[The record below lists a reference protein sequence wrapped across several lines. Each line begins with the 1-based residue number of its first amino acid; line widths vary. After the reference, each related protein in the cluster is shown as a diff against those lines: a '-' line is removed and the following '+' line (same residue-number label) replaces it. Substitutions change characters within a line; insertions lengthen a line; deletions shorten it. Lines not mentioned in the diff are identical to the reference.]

1 MPKRIR
7 DPLYGF
13 IEIPDEYRHIV
24 DHKIMQR
31 LRWVN
36 QLPLEQLVYPA
47 AQHSRF
53 EHSLGTMHLARK
65 AAECLVRNSSDKF
78 LSLAK
83 EDILFREI
91 TAAKRKEL
99 FVRCAGLVGLL
110 HDVGHAPFSH
120 TMEDACSYTEN
131 SPFKYNHERIGCALS
146 KRLLEEIKPHDK
158 TITII
163 VSKVLNKKIN
173 DVSRGPV
180 EILLKNL
187 VDGSIDTDKGDY
199 VRRDSYHCGV
209 VYGVYDAD
217 RLWDNIIITD
227 TNTIGINE
235 KGALE
240 SWSLRLARYKM
251 NKNVY
256 KHHVRHITDALLI
269 EIISMAFSK
278 TASDPARQKKIL
290 PFEDEN
296 ACQLENNI
304 VRFCFWND
312 NTLLDSLNGI
322 EDSKITHRIESFM
335 ARNLYKRCFVIN
347 LTRDYPEI
355 VLSGPYSESAGC
367 IPALHKKIREIQESY
382 SNSGINFNYILDKDS
397 PPPVFEDDVQKK
409 IRIYTNKEYVPLAEF
424 LGFKVNDHIYSM
436 AEGGKNKKSE
446 DRGLDTSFLCDHY
459 LRIFVQESDIGCRNE
474 LKNSICSSLS
484 EFSVQKSVTKELSA

>member
-1 MPKRIR
+1 
-7 DPLYGF
+7 
-13 IEIPDEYRHIV
+13 
-24 DHKIMQR
+24 
-31 LRWVN
+31 
-36 QLPLEQLVYPA
+36 
-47 AQHSRF
+47 
-53 EHSLGTMHLARK
+53 
-65 AAECLVRNSSDKF
+65 
-78 LSLAK
+78 
-83 EDILFREI
+83 
-91 TAAKRKEL
+91 
-99 FVRCAGLVGLL
+99 
-110 HDVGHAPFSH
+110 
-120 TMEDACSYTEN
+120 MEDACSYTDD
-131 SPFKYNHERIGCALS
+131 SPFKYNHEQIGCSLS
-146 KRLLEEIKPHDK
+146 KRILEEINPCGEIV
-158 TITII
+158 TNI

-278 TASDPARQKKIL
+278 TASDPARQKRIL

-296 ACQLENNI
+296 PCQLENNI
-304 VRFCFWND
+304 VQFCFWND
-312 NTLLDSLNGI
+312 NTLLESLNDI

-355 VLSGPYSESAGC
+355 VLSGPYSESGGC
-367 IPALHKKIREIQESY
+367 VSALHKKIRAIQEDY

-409 IRIYTNKEYVPLAEF
+409 IRIYDNKEYIPLAQF
-424 LGFKVNDHIYSM
+424 LGFKVNDYIYSTS
-436 AEGGKNKKSE
+436 ESGKKENSE
-446 DRGLDTSFLCDHY
+446 DKGRDSSFLCDHY
-459 LRIFVQESDIGCRNE
+459 LHIFSPRTDRGCKDE
-474 LKNSICSSLS
+474 LKKVICSSLS
-484 EFSVQKSVTKELSA
+484 EFSVKKSLTKEPSV